1 MVSFNFPEK
10 LMTINDE
17 PIFPSRMEI
26 PDWFITSLG
35 SGIKRVGMLATLDK
49 VEKIG
54 DFVSEGILT
63 SELFGEPEFDNPLA
77 LHDHFLKNIPVE
89 TEDDVVEW
97 MVYATTNNAW
107 NLSVANE
114 YERAGSL
121 FLAKSSDPYIPGL
134 SIEDLRYAS
143 ETGETVAN
151 RGYAVVMT
159 PQGNYNVPIPGK
171 KTIITKNLLAWGAVT
186 IAYIKQ
192 WVGVLA
198 KFKELA
204 NNPQSRIK
212 FPTAVAQGGF
222 MNGPLFIGHAPSRR
236 AMRNFIT
243 VGITSSKDQTV
254 RFVWRNPNDYTQV
267 FATLNA
273 RVPAGQS
280 QVNIKFRSLF
290 GVPPMVV
297 EVQPQDN
304 VTTYLDYYKVA
315 P

>member
-10 LMTINDE
+10 LMTINNE

-26 PDWFITSLG
+26 PNWFITSLG

-49 VEKIG
+49 VEKIRE
-54 DFVSEGILT
+54 FNSEGILT

-77 LHDHFLKNIPVE
+77 LHDYFLKNVPVE
-89 TEDDVVEW
+89 TEEDVVEW

-121 FLAKSSDPYIPGL
+121 FLAKSEDPYIPGL
-134 SIEDLRYAS
+134 FIEDLVYAS
-143 ETGETVAN
+143 ETGETVAK

-171 KTIITKNLLAWGAVT
+171 KTIITKNILGWGAA
-186 IAYIKQ
+186 IKAYIIQ

-198 KFKELA
+198 KFKEIA

-212 FPTAVAQGGF
+212 FPSAIGDGAF
-222 MNGPLFIGHAPSRR
+222 MNGPLFIGHVPSRR
-236 AMRNFIT
+236 ALRNFIT
-243 VGITSSKDQTV
+243 VGITSSKEQTV
-254 RFVWRNPNDYTQV
+254 RFVWRNPYDYTQV
-267 FATLNA
+267 FATLNVK
-273 RVPAGQS
+273 VPAGQS
-280 QVNIKFRSLF
+280 ETNIKFRSLF

-297 EVQPQDN
+297 EIQPEDN